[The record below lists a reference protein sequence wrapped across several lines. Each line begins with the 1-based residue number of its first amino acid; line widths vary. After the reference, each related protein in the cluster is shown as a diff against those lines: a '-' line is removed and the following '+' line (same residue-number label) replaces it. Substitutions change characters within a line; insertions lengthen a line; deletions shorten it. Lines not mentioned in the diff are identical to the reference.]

1 MNAYRFI
8 KFRTPGQ
15 VLAQVLELIA
25 IVTFMIVSFSMT

>member
-25 IVTFMIVSFSMT
+25 LVAFMIVSFSMT

>member
-25 IVTFMIVSFSMT
+25 IVAFMIAAFSMT